1 MLERRPEK
9 YRTIFV
15 VLWISIFILSQ
26 AVLAV
31 YCITNSVTGKFTK
44 DTIMLVLTGALSMVN
59 LMSLMAIW
67 YWWKWGFYA
76 LGVGIV
82 GITVLAIAGLPVP
95 VIWVFGLL
103 AGYIV
108 TILLTRSIWYYFE

>member
-9 YRTIFV
+9 YRTIYV

-31 YCITNSVTGKFTK
+31 YCITSSFAGKFNK
-44 DTIMLVLTGALSMVN
+44 ETILLISTGVLSLVN

-67 YWWKWGFYA
+67 YWWKWGFYVLA
-76 LGVGIV
+76 VSILGIV
-82 GITVLAIAGLPVP
+82 ALAIAGLPLSFLW
-95 VIWVFGLL
+95 ILGLL
-103 AGYIV
+103 TAYIV
-108 TILLTRSIWYYFE
+108 TICITKSLWYYFE